1 MAAELRAS
9 ELRVADL
16 VAELGSREDAL
27 GRAAAE
33 ASDLRAV
40 VGRLDQERDA
50 LQVRICRAQ
59 GGWLQQGHTWAALSL
74 Q

>member
-33 ASDLRAV
+33 AADLRAV

-50 LQVRICRAQ
+50 LQV
-59 GGWLQQGHTWAALSL
+59 GGGGG
-74 Q
+74 